1 MNAVLGAVLSLAQVV
16 IIAFV
21 VITLIDYL
29 PWELPHSIIEGSKV
43 YKEIGDFNLLSFQ
56 ISDLLKSTSL
66 RWDQLR
72 S

>member
-1 MNAVLGAVLSLAQVV
+1 LSLAQVAL
-16 IIAFV
+16 IAYV
-21 VITLIDYL
+21 VITLIKYL
-29 PWELPHSIIEGSKV
+29 PWQIPDSIMGSSDI
-43 YKEIGDFNLLSFQ
+43 YREIADFNLLSFQ